1 MKNAS
6 ITPHKGGRTAQL
18 PVRLTPAE
26 ATAVRMTAGPSTSIA
41 DWVARC
47 ATLPTAV
54 GQRVRVTISAISAEA
69 APVEGRVTRVDTGK
83 LVLFTNS
90 GQRITIETLPDPVVP
105 APTPAH
111 FVVSGGIIFAATS
124 AEQAQKIAG
133 IDHNARI
140 FTEKEDAEKWL
151 KTATNEVAPAAEPFA
166 KTIDMLRVKGE
177 DKITPP
183 PASGIGDAN
192 MTMTQAQRDYR
203 RFVNQ
208 AASYRKR
215 AAFHRA
221 QAAKHA
227 PGTSWHTTS
236 SRLAARLERLADEAA
251 AKATK

>member
-1 MKNAS
+1 
-6 ITPHKGGRTAQL
+6 
-18 PVRLTPAE
+18 
-26 ATAVRMTAGPSTSIA
+26 MTAGPSASIA

-69 APVEGRVTRVDTGK
+69 DPVEGRVTHVDTGK
-83 LVLFTNS
+83 LVLFTNA
-90 GQRITIETLPDPVVP
+90 GQRITIETLPDPAVP
-105 APTPAH
+105 APTPTH

-177 DKITPP
+177 DDIVPP
-183 PASGIGDAN
+183 RHQP
-192 MTMTQAQRDYR
+192 
-203 RFVNQ
+203 
-208 AASYRKR
+208 
-215 AAFHRA
+215 
-221 QAAKHA
+221 
-227 PGTSWHTTS
+227 PTTS
-236 SRLAARLERLADEAA
+236 N
-251 AKATK
+251 